1 MSPANKTRNTI
12 TAICIKKFG
21 LQHTYSTAIQNRL
34 FKRKQQSP
42 RAQKSENTLNPSSL
56 AELTSSP
63 SPKLSSESGN
73 EQSPTQLVTT
83 KIGKPSTK
91 RVKVKP
97 RKYLIKKRHFL
108 CCVFAEKSKQLW
120 RDDKTNNRVSCGG
133 DPLPYIERG
142 N

>member
-97 RKYLIKKRHFL
+97 RKYLIKKSTF
-108 CCVFAEKSKQLW
+108 CVVSLQRNRSNYGEMIKQTTES
-120 RDDKTNNRVSCGG
+120 RAVEIHCH
-133 DPLPYIERG
+133 I
-142 N
+142 